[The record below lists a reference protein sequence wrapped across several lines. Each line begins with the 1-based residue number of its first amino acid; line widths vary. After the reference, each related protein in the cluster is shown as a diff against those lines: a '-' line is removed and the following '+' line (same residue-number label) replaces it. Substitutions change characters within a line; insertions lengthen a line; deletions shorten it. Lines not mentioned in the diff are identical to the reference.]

1 LLLTDGS
8 NGQRHDLLF
17 ASGLLSAG
25 GQVGSGYWDDRD
37 DKKELVLQV
46 FQDMECNIEYIFS
59 FTLGNPRDG
68 QDPPEISIEAK
79 RLHPGRELTKIVKT
93 AMNPDRETTPT
104 GGVKGDAE
112 ALKIRYPQF
121 TVHTIVQS
129 SSTPCDLN
137 TIAVT
142 LRSNVP
148 LIAACKPRVTMTGL
162 VGSDTASF
170 PRQYKTEYTN
180 CSIPNCNGTVAMI
193 GSRPV
198 PVQGCTYSFTK
209 LDGIDQYDGLQGV
222 LTGEDACVGHG
233 WLEPQ
238 CRAVGCCLWNAG
250 SGCQSAI
257 GGAQCVL
264 NSTCA
269 SNISTLEGLP
279 IMVAALAP
287 RSSPLQT
294 GDRIWAR

>member
-1 LLLTDGS
+1 MRALRCLLHT
-8 NGQRHDLLF
+8 
-17 ASGLLSAG
+17 
-25 GQVGSGYWDDRD
+25 
-37 DKKELVLQV
+37 
-46 FQDMECNIEYIFS
+46 C
-59 FTLGNPRDG
+59 
-68 QDPPEISIEAK
+68 
-79 RLHPGRELTKIVKT
+79 LHP
-93 AMNPDRETTPT
+93 
-104 GGVKGDAE
+104 GVKGDAE
-112 ALKIRYPQF
+112 ALKIRDPQF

-148 LIAACKPRVTMTGL
+148 LFAACKPRVTMTGL

-250 SGCQSAI
+250 SGCQRFWVMPAVEASGMRKAI
-257 GGAQCVL
+257 SGWQLDVTSYNAAFI
-264 NSTCA
+264 A
-269 SNISTLEGLP
+269 SEKSFRWMP
-279 IMVAALAP
+279 
-287 RSSPLQT
+287 
-294 GDRIWAR
+294 ARQDQL